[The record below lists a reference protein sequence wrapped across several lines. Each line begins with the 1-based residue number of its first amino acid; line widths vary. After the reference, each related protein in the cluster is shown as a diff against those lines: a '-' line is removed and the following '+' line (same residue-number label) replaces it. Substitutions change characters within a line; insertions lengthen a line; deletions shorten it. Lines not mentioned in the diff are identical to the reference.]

1 MIEPIKGKRGEE
13 LALCKCTDCAAE
25 ETVAAPHGGGHGGS
39 GGRQNIKMTLRNEGQ
54 VTQKLTKQGW
64 SLVKGKLRCPRCE
77 GKRKESN
84 VTQAKKP
91 EAPREPTR
99 PQKRQIMDMLEAVY
113 DVDAERY
120 TGGDTD
126 DTVASTLNVMPGWV
140 AGIREEFF
148 GPDGGN
154 DDIEAL
160 IVKLGEMERDVK
172 AVAQSASSLADKAEK
187 KLAEVSTLRV
197 DLDRIKKA
205 VGPRIVKKAGA

>member
-1 MIEPIKGKRGEE
+1 MIEPVNGKGVQR
-13 LALCKCTDCAAE
+13 ANVICDDCGKTE
-25 ETVAAPHGGGHGGS
+25 PVTCDYT
-39 GGRQNIKMTLRNEGQ
+39 RQANGDWSPNVGQ
-54 VTQKLTKQGW
+54 VKKKITAHGW
-64 SLVKGKLRCPRCE
+64 SDIKGKLRCPTCE
-77 GKRKESN
+77 AKRKVVPMKAVE
-84 VTQAKKP
+84 KKA

-99 PQKRQIMDMLEAVY
+99 AEKREIMDMLEAVY

-126 DTVASTLNVMPGWV
+126 DTVASTLKVMPGWV
-140 AGIREEFF
+140 ANIREEFF

-205 VGPRIVKKAGA
+205 VGPRIMKKAGA